1 MDTPDVSRSGTT
13 SPGRSPGLRAKLLV
27 LLLAFGL
34 VPLAAS
40 VGIGYAVSRT
50 TITRQASSALQS
62 LANAQALHLAT
73 ELNRERLLLRTIAG
87 HLPPEATLRRA
98 RPDTLARLLVSG
110 LPEGGVFDGLRIV
123 ADDGVIFASVSLRN
137 IAPHWPATAPAA
149 DWRAR
154 SVVVHREES
163 AVLAFLVAT
172 PLSETRDLWLEGHV
186 RRQDFPRVFA
196 IPEHLLEGVESG
208 VFETTGLVFVAHEHG
223 ATDLAPLDP
232 RVPPPRGTR
241 TGRSGHALTAV
252 APVPDTDWTFAAS
265 LPLAV
270 ALAPVRRAR
279 NTALAGIGILVL
291 AIVITG
297 LAAARSVTTPL
308 SDLAAAARRFGREG
322 RYQALRARTT
332 DEVGAL
338 VDSFNT
344 MATDLQRS
352 REEIEHL
359 HGREME
365 RAQQLATVGE
375 LASGV
380 AHEIRNPLTGVR
392 GALELALNR
401 LPAEER
407 ARPLLEE
414 AQQQLARIEDAT
426 TQLLR
431 YARPP
436 ELRQV
441 CVDASLL
448 VERALQVVTPRAGN
462 AHVAPREMR
471 ADDLLPVRVDPEL
484 MVQVLVNLMLN
495 GIEAMPEG
503 GTLTVSSARRTTDVW
518 IGVSDTG
525 SGVPPETR
533 GDIFRPF
540 FTTKHQGTGLGL
552 SISQQIVA
560 RHHGA
565 VLVED
570 APGGGAT
577 FIVVLPLAETEGGNR
592 DAAG

>member
-1 MDTPDVSRSGTT
+1 
-13 SPGRSPGLRAKLLV
+13 
-27 LLLAFGL
+27 
-34 VPLAAS
+34 
-40 VGIGYAVSRT
+40 
-50 TITRQASSALQS
+50 
-62 LANAQALHLAT
+62 
-73 ELNRERLLLRTIAG
+73 
-87 HLPPEATLRRA
+87 
-98 RPDTLARLLVSG
+98 
-110 LPEGGVFDGLRIV
+110 
-123 ADDGVIFASVSLRN
+123 
-137 IAPHWPATAPAA
+137 
-149 DWRAR
+149 
-154 SVVVHREES
+154 VVVHRNGAE
-163 AVLAFLVAT
+163 ALAFLVAT
-172 PLSETRDLWLEGHV
+172 PLTGATDLWLEGHV
-186 RRQDFPRVFA
+186 RREDFPRVFA

-208 VFETTGLVFVAHEHG
+208 ILDPAGLVFVAHAHG
-223 ATDLAPLDP
+223 ATDLLPLDP
-232 RVPPPRGTR
+232 RALSAGRAGS
-241 TGRSGHALTAV
+241 GRSAPALAAV

-265 LPLAV
+265 LPVDV

-279 NTALAGIGILVL
+279 DSALAGIAVLVL

-297 LAAARSVTTPL
+297 FAAARSVTTPL
-308 SDLAAAARRFGREG
+308 SELAAAVRRFGREG
-322 RYQALRARTT
+322 QHAPLTARTA

-338 VDSFNT
+338 VTSFNA
-344 MATDLQRS
+344 MAVDLQRS

-401 LPAEER
+401 LPSGEP
-407 ARPLLEE
+407 ARTLLDE
-414 AQQQLARIEDAT
+414 AQQQLLRIESAT

-436 ELRQV
+436 ALREV
-441 CVDASLL
+441 SVDATLL
-448 VERALQVVTPRAGN
+448 VERALQVVSPRAGN
-462 AHVAPREMR
+462 AGVALREEC
-471 ADDLLPVRVDPEL
+471 AGDPLPVRVDPEL

-495 GIEAMPEG
+495 GIEAMSEG
-503 GTLTVSSARRTTDVW
+503 GTLTVSSARRSTDVR

-525 SGVPPETR
+525 SGVAPAAR

-565 VLVED
+565 LQVED

-577 FIVVLPLAETEGGNR
+577 FIVVLPLSEAEGDHR
-592 DAAG
+592 DDAG